1 MWGIIS
7 VDNGGIVCM
16 LLVVETV
23 PGKQFL
29 GAGNRFAG
37 EGILGLEEG
46 ILGLGESM
54 LGLEEGI
61 LGLEEGI
68 LEHGKPE
75 NAVEV
80 EVKQSVVEAT

>member
-46 ILGLGESM
+46 ILGL
-54 LGLEEGI
+54 
-61 LGLEEGI
+61 EEGI